1 MKYGARPALAELGN
15 FFQAAF
21 KAARIFDVM
30 HGTHLERALLIRSE
44 LTHHLGRAAHDHGAV
59 GKFLTLGH

>member
-1 MKYGARPALAELGN
+1 
-15 FFQAAF
+15 
-21 KAARIFDVM
+21 M